1 MENKIKTRNGNYV
14 VRNEGQSKALE
25 YLYRTRSG
33 NLLLKALTRPIVSK
47 IAGAFCDSPLSA
59 FMIVPFIK
67 KSGIDMREYH
77 SGWFR
82 SYNDFFTRQIRSEYR
97 PVDMSPEILISPCD
111 SKLSA
116 YKIGENSRFEI
127 KGGSYTVKSML
138 KCEKLARQYKN
149 GWCLIF
155 RLEVDDYHRYIY
167 FDSGTKSD
175 NTHINGVLH
184 TVNPIALEKADFY
197 KENSREFC
205 ILHTENFGDA
215 VQIEVGAMLVGRIKN
230 HHQSRSV
237 KRGQEKG
244 MFEFGGSTI
253 VLLLKDGTAEIDEDI
268 LKNSS
273 EGIETVVKMGERIG
287 RRI

>member
-14 VRNEGQSKALE
+14 VKNEGQSKALE
-25 YLYRTRSG
+25 YLYRTWSG

-82 SYNDFFTRQIRSEYR
+82 SYNEFFTRQIRSEYR

-138 KCEKLARQYKN
+138 KCGKLAQQYKN

-167 FDSGTKSD
+167 FDSGKKSD
-175 NTHINGVLH
+175 NTHIDGVLH

-253 VLLLKDGTAEIDEDI
+253 VLLLKDAVAEIDEDI

-273 EGIETVVKMGERIG
+273 EGIETVVKMGEKIG
-287 RRI
+287 RKA

>member
-14 VRNEGQSKALE
+14 VKNEGQSKALE
-25 YLYRTRSG
+25 YLYRTWSG

-67 KSGIDMREYH
+67 KSGIDMQEYH

-82 SYNDFFTRQIRSEYR
+82 SYNEFFTRQIRSEYR

-138 KCEKLARQYKN
+138 KCGKLAQQYKN

-167 FDSGTKSD
+167 FDSGKKSD
-175 NTHINGVLH
+175 NTHIDGVLH

-253 VLLLKDGTAEIDEDI
+253 VLLLKDAVAEIDEDI

-273 EGIETVVKMGERIG
+273 EGIETVVKMGEKIG
-287 RRI
+287 RKA

>member
-14 VRNEGQSKALE
+14 VKNEGQSKALE
-25 YLYRTRSG
+25 YLYRTWSG

-77 SGWFR
+77 FGWFR
-82 SYNDFFTRQIRSEYR
+82 SYNEFFTRQIRSEYR

-138 KCEKLARQYKN
+138 KCGKLAQQYKN

-167 FDSGTKSD
+167 FDSGKKSD
-175 NTHINGVLH
+175 NTHIDGVLH

-253 VLLLKDGTAEIDEDI
+253 VLLLKDAVAEIDEDI

-273 EGIETVVKMGERIG
+273 EGIETVVKMGEKIG
-287 RRI
+287 RKA